1 MALKELNRLVM
12 AGKLLFSE
20 DTDTYLVRRLFSRQN
35 DNAIVRTMF
44 FRFLLVMEKDG
55 DKMEIHFKTGE
66 FEFDEAF

>member
-1 MALKELNRLVM
+1 M